1 MSDIETWSTEGYLVR
16 SNFME
21 KVYKKHTAKTSV
33 IPLFD
38 LFEDYFCYFSTNIY
52 FSPNDS
58 ASKTIKSYVF
68 YLI

>member
-1 MSDIETWSTEGYLVR
+1 
-16 SNFME
+16 ME

-38 LFEDYFCYFSTNIY
+38 LFEDYFCYFSTNFY